1 MGTTFFFCFSIQM
14 NPQAQNQIKNARL
27 KFLQKEIKLDEEA
40 KKKKEKQ
47 QQQQGGGASGI
58 ALAAQRR
65 AALASGSVAYQRAV
79 DPHSKS
85 VGRNIPLSKLYVD
98 AFDLLKK
105 LEKALE
111 LDEILR
117 KLDVSVET
125 EHRGALDSFLRTNQH
140 IVFTEGAFKYRSP
153 LAWVKSKAHL
163 CKFLQDS
170 PTGVK
175 MSTIEPLYPNANKDL
190 QSMIGK
196 RQVLKV
202 VSATKRKKVEEFRIF
217 WNHYHSFEIEG
228 MNSILR
234 DAWKE
239 IPFANDPVEFERQML
254 EEKLILQKQ
263 EKKIIK
269 DEKVSGQKRKR
280 QRNIKI
286 QN

>member
-1 MGTTFFFCFSIQM
+1 M

-47 QQQQGGGASGI
+47 QQQGGGGASGI

-105 LEKALE
+105 FEKALE

-140 IVFTEGAFKYRSP
+140 IVFTEGAFKYR
-153 LAWVKSKAHL
+153 VNN
-163 CKFLQDS
+163 F
-170 PTGVK
+170 
-175 MSTIEPLYPNANKDL
+175 
-190 QSMIGK
+190 
-196 RQVLKV
+196 
-202 VSATKRKKVEEFRIF
+202 
-217 WNHYHSFEIEG
+217 
-228 MNSILR
+228 
-234 DAWKE
+234 
-239 IPFANDPVEFERQML
+239 
-254 EEKLILQKQ
+254 
-263 EKKIIK
+263 
-269 DEKVSGQKRKR
+269 
-280 QRNIKI
+280 
-286 QN
+286 